1 MRRAAPASATMPRSA
16 RISGLFAACALFA
29 LALLASCSPPDEEPS
44 DAAVQPPNCGSIITF
59 GNGQQ
64 CSPDAAGLAVCGSA
78 KERVCANGW
87 LCFDAARFA
96 YCSCSK
102 DSDCQP
108 RADYV
113 NKARAVRKIAPLG
126 AKCVAGRCAG
136 AP

>member
-1 MRRAAPASATMPRSA
+1 MSRANVLAEGARKARSA
-16 RISGLFAACALFA
+16 RVIVQLAVLFTSLVVAC
-29 LALLASCSPPDEEPS
+29 SSPPEE
-44 DAAVQPPNCGSIITF
+44 DADATVQPPNCATIVTF

-64 CSPDAAGLAVCGSA
+64 CSSKSAELDECGAAE
-78 KERVCANGW
+78 ERVCANGW

-96 YCSCSK
+96 FCGCEL
-102 DSDCQP
+102 DSDCQT

-113 NKARAVRKIAPLG
+113 NKARAIQKIAPLG